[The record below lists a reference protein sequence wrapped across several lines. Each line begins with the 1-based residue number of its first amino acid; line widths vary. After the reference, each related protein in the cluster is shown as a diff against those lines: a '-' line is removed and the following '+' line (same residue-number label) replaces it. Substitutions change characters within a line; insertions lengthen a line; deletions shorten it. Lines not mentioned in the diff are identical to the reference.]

1 MHERMKK
8 NMNCTLCGH
17 RCGVDRDEN
26 EMGFCMMD
34 REALVAKVML
44 HKWEEPCI
52 SGENGAGAIF
62 FSGCSLRCAYC
73 QNWEISHMKK
83 GLPVDVDRMR
93 DIFDEL
99 ADKGAHCLDLVNPT
113 HFVPFIAKAFRR
125 YQKRIPVVYN
135 SHGYDSLEALK
146 MMDGIVDVYMPD
158 LKYTYSLPARRYSS
172 APDYFTVAKAAIDEM
187 YRQVGPAQ
195 FDENGMLIK
204 GVLIRHLILPGQAE
218 AAKDVIDYIAD
229 HFEPGTVLFSL
240 MAQYTPCAAAMRYP
254 EINRTLRQEE
264 YDEVAQYLMNSPI
277 ENGFMQELESAD
289 EQYIPSFDYEG
300 VLPPEE
306 E

>member
-1 MHERMKK
+1 MI
-8 NMNCTLCGH
+8 CTLCGH
-17 RCGVDRDEN
+17 RCGMDRAEG
-26 EMGFCMMD
+26 EKGFCTMG
-34 REALVAKVML
+34 ETANIAKVML

-52 SGENGAGAIF
+52 SGTNGSGAIF

-73 QNWEISHMKK
+73 QNWEISHMRK
-83 GLPVDVDRMR
+83 GLPVDIDRLR

-99 ADKGAHCLDLVNPT
+99 ADQGAHNINLVNPT
-113 HFVPFIAKAFRR
+113 HFAPFIAKAFKR

-135 SHGYDSLEALK
+135 THGYDSLEALK
-146 MMDGIVDVYMPD
+146 MMDGIVDIYLPD

-172 APDYFTVAKAAIDEM
+172 APNYFEVAKAAIDEM
-187 YRQVGPAQ
+187 VRQTGPVQ
-195 FDENGMLIK
+195 YDENGLLKK
-204 GVLIRHLILPGQAE
+204 GVLIRHLILPGQTE

-229 HFEPGTVLFSL
+229 HFAPDTVLFSL

-254 EINRTLRQEE
+254 EINRKLTQEE
-264 YDEVAQYLMNSPI
+264 YDEVAQYLMDSPI
-277 ENGFMQELESAD
+277 ENGFMQELDSAD

-300 VLPPEE
+300 VEPPEE